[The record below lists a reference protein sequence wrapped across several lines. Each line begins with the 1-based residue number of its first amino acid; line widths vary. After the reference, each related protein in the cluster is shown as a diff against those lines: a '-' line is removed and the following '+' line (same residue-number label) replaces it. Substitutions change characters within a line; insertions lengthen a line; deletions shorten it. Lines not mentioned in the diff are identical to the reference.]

1 VKVNLKKLFK
11 YLKPY
16 MLFTVIAPLFMLL
29 EVAMDLMQPALM
41 SKIIDIGVKNS
52 DKAYI
57 VTMCLAMCGC
67 AVLGIIGGVG
77 NMYFSTR
84 AGYGFA
90 RDLRSAVYRK
100 IQSFSFANID
110 AFKTGSL
117 ITRTTNDV
125 AQIQNAFTSCI
136 RMLVRSPFLCIGGIA
151 AVLMISPKLSLVV
164 LIAVPFL
171 VALIVFLLKK
181 GHVLFSSMQE
191 KIDRVNTVMQENLS
205 GIRVIKA
212 FDRSEHEK
220 AKFKKANDDLT
231 DASMKAMKMLSLSF
245 PLINLIMNITMIIMY
260 LAGGKMVFS
269 GNLNPGEVMAFSNY
283 ITQILMSLTMSS
295 FTLMFLSRAGVS
307 VKRVNEVLDTKSDI
321 HDGENKTLVIKKG
334 EVEFK
339 DVSFSYPGQA
349 GDPVLRNISFT
360 ARPGETVAILGAT
373 GSGKSSLVSLIPRL
387 YDATEGE
394 VLIDGVNCRDYTLN
408 NLRGGIGVALQE
420 NVLFTGTIEENLR
433 WGDENI
439 DRETLEKLSDVAQ
452 ADPFVKKLPG
462 GYDTVLGQ
470 RGVNLSGGQKQ
481 RLCIARAL
489 VKKPRILIL
498 DDSTSAVDLAT
509 EAKIQT
515 GLRELFSDMTV
526 FIIAQRISS
535 VMDADKILVM
545 ENGAII
551 DSGTHTELKKRCE
564 VYREIVSS
572 QLGEE
577 AANE

>member
-1 VKVNLKKLFK
+1 
-11 YLKPY
+11 
-16 MLFTVIAPLFMLL
+16 
-29 EVAMDLMQPALM
+29 
-41 SKIIDIGVKNS
+41 
-52 DKAYI
+52 
-57 VTMCLAMCGC
+57 
-67 AVLGIIGGVG
+67 
-77 NMYFSTR
+77 
-84 AGYGFA
+84 
-90 RDLRSAVYRK
+90 
-100 IQSFSFANID
+100 
-110 AFKTGSL
+110 
-117 ITRTTNDV
+117 
-125 AQIQNAFTSCI
+125 
-136 RMLVRSPFLCIGGIA
+136 
-151 AVLMISPKLSLVV
+151 
-164 LIAVPFL
+164 
-171 VALIVFLLKK
+171 
-181 GHVLFSSMQE
+181 
-191 KIDRVNTVMQENLS
+191 MQENLP